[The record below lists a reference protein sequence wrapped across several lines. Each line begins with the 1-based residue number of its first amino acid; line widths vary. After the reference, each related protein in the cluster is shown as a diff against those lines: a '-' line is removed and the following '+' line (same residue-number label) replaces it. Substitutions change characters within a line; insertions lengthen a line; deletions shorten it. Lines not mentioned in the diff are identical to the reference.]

1 MTPTKHRVV
10 AGILFVLVLL
20 VVIGTVR
27 NGLTV
32 GWDLNATITFGRRAA
47 PFGLVA
53 TVFAVLGAV
62 CAAAG
67 IWQLRRAAR

>member
-10 AGILFVLVLL
+10 AGILFLLVLL

-27 NGLTV
+27 NGLAV
-32 GWDLNATITFGRRAA
+32 GWDPSATITFGRRAT

-53 TVFAVLGAV
+53 IVFAVLGAV
-62 CAAAG
+62 FAAAG
-67 IWQLRRAAR
+67 IWQLRRASR